1 MGVTLKIFKGNR
13 PIHTWSVLLFI
24 LFITSC
30 SLMMKTVSGLPDPKV
45 LTEKEITNAIKDLPK
60 NNNVYDAVYTQAIDS
75 SKIMNLFFKGMETKA
90 YIYNSKG
97 ELLCKSQ
104 KAYCGP
110 AELESIEQSS
120 IQKEY
125 KICNHNSENEN
136 LNTIIGDIEFIQNEY
151 KNSNTY
157 TVLYYWNFASDK
169 KLYKEYWQ
177 AFKSS
182 FSNEKNVEFIRINTD
197 LSEKWNLQP
206 GKKLKLKLKNKG
218 EGVYRVSVGQ
228 MPWNK

>member
-1 MGVTLKIFKGNR
+1 
-13 PIHTWSVLLFI
+13 
-24 LFITSC
+24 
-30 SLMMKTVSGLPDPKV
+30 MKTISGLPNPKV
-45 LTEKEITNAIKDLPK
+45 LTEKQIIDVINGLPK
-60 NNNVYDAVYTQAIDS
+60 DNNVYDAMYKQAIDS

-90 YIYNSKG
+90 YIYNSRG
-97 ELLCKSQ
+97 ELLCKRQ
-104 KAYCGP
+104 KAFCDS

-120 IQKEY
+120 IEKEY
-125 KICNHNSENEN
+125 KICINNSENEN
-136 LNTIIGDIEFIQNEY
+136 LNKIIEDIEFFQGNY
-151 KNSNTY
+151 KNTNSY

-197 LSEKWNLQP
+197 LSENWNLQP

-218 EGVYRVSVGQ
+218 DGVYKILVGQ
-228 MPWNK
+228 MPWDKKIQIK